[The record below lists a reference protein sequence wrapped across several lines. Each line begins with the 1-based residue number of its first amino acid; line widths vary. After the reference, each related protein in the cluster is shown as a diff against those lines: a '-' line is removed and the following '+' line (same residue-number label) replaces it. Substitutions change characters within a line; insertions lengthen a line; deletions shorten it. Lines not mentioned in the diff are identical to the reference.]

1 MRADWRFI
9 HEYYTG
15 MCAHMLHATFGKP
28 LALHDPESIVVFE
41 DHTSYVEQSPAHVRG
56 GLVPNVAAMCRAQRE
71 FAAEYGLRSHRTLT
85 GGRGRA
91 R

>member
-15 MCAHMLHATFGKP
+15 MAAHMLHATFGEP
-28 LALHDPESIVVFE
+28 LALHDPASIVVFE
-41 DHTSYVEQSPAHVRG
+41 DHTSYVEESPAHVRG
-56 GLVPNVAAMCRAQRE
+56 GLVPNVHRMVEAQRDVRRPPT
-71 FAAEYGLRSHRTLT
+71 ACART
-85 GGRGRA
+85 A